1 MCRSSGEP
9 GGPRRCSG
17 DTRTN
22 YGRAVHEVDRLEE
35 QERHVMGRTPRPS
48 GNSGVHAALRA
59 AVLRM
64 TDTDPDELDAE
75 VHAAMAQVCQDCG
88 DIGPGYC
95 VCGRAAAGGS
105 PKQRPSIQ
113 AAAIPQGPPPAKTT
127 SWGDRVCEDCGG
139 IGPGSCVC
147 GLAAAGGSPKQRPS
161 IQSTVLVGVC
171 FFCDATTDGG
181 AHLTRFGK
189 LCCDSCWPEMKDVS

>member
-1 MCRSSGEP
+1 MVCRSGGEP

-105 PKQRPSIQ
+105 PKQRPS
-113 AAAIPQGPPPAKTT
+113 
-127 SWGDRVCEDCGG
+127 V
-139 IGPGSCVC
+139 
-147 GLAAAGGSPKQRPS
+147 
-161 IQSTVLVGVC
+161 QSTVLVGVC
-171 FFCDATTDGG
+171 FFCDSTTDGG

-189 LCCDSCWPEMKDVS
+189 ICCDSCWPEMKDVS